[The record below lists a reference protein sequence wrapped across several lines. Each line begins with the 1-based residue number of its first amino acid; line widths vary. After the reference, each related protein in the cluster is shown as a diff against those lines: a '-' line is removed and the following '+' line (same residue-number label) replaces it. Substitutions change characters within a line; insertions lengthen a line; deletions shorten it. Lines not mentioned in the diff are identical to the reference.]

1 MKTNFWK
8 RFFRCG
14 YNFSGGGYAAHYN
27 GKMAKTDAKTTRT
40 KFKRLFNKYFKFVED
55 E

>member
-27 GKMAKTDAKTTRT
+27 GKMAKTTRT

>member
-1 MKTNFWK
+1 MKTSIWK

-27 GKMAKTDAKTTRT
+27 GKMAKTDRNIKLNGNIDNV
-40 KFKRLFNKYFKFVED
+40 KQLLND
-55 E
+55 